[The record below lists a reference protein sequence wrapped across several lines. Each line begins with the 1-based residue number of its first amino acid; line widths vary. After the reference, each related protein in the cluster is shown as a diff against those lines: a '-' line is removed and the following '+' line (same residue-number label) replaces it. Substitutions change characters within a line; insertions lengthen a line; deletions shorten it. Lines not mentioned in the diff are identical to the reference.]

1 MAITVQGPDG
11 AEIEFPDGTPP
22 TVMKQA
28 MAKHYGG
35 PSAPPPAPAKPSFG
49 DQAASFAKQHGRELA
64 TGLGAGLGGISGG
77 ALGAMAGGIGALP
90 GGVAGSG
97 LGAAAGGQLYDV
109 AEHYLGGT
117 PTAPTGQRIT
127 QLGKDVG
134 FGATTEMGGQVAGH
148 VIGVGI
154 GAGAKALKYGMGAR
168 GAADTTKAQAMALLL
183 QERGAAATA
192 AKRAETKALT
202 QGKRS
207 EDLLVKQSDA
217 QKASTP
223 TPFTEGNVTTLSER
237 GKPGQDAAMEAKAKI
252 LGAREEAYNTLKQ
265 PVAEKVKVKEA
276 SGNYVTDD
284 PDAKTLLKESR
295 RALNP
300 SGTKSA
306 TATSLPTKEEAAVHR
321 MVVDALSDRRVEVP
335 ATYVNSP
342 AAAKAKAKIITV
354 NTLDPVTGT
363 ASPTYYRVFKPSYEA
378 LDKLRRRFGDAY
390 HGKDATGF
398 EGVSNSLIKNM
409 YGKISKIQENYAGEP
424 YAALQESYANFT
436 KQLAPFNETQI
447 GKSLSGTQGST
458 GIPNLTASQIPGA
471 VLGKGSEGLA
481 QAKAL
486 GVSDTKLLSD
496 QLTTVLHDPATN
508 APVSAAKA
516 RSLLHDTQLGD
527 AVEAN
532 PALKAAVNKHITQLE
547 DAEMMGVRAKDFG
560 KRAEVL
566 ATKSGKTAKAA
577 EKATEKARGYEVD
590 ASSLQSLP
598 YDKIASRAETIFNDM
613 AKNNVISRQK
623 HSELLSAVR
632 SAEKELTKE
641 ALRKRIIGLAAT
653 AAGLG
658 AASKVGADVYTG
670 IKD

>member
-1 MAITVQGPDG
+1 MTQEQEFEFRAR
-11 AEIEFPDGTPP
+11 AEAEAA
-22 TVMKQA
+22 QSRA
-28 MAKHYGG
+28 
-35 PSAPPPAPAKPSFG
+35 SAKPSLG

-77 ALGAMAGGIGALP
+77 VLGAAAGGIGALP

-97 LGAAAGGQLYDV
+97 LGAAAGGQLYDI

-117 PTAPTGQRIT
+117 PTAPMGQRMT

-134 FGATTEMGGQVAGH
+134 FGATTEMGGQVAGKI
-148 VIGVGI
+148 IGAGI
-154 GAGAKALKYGMGAR
+154 GAGAKALKYGTEAK
-168 GAADTTKAQAMALLL
+168 AIADTAKREATALLL
-183 QERGAAATA
+183 QERGAATTA
-192 AKRAETKALT
+192 ARRAETKSMT
-202 QGKRS
+202 QGQRAAN
-207 EDLLVKQSDA
+207 LLSKQA
-217 QKASTP
+217 VAEKAATP
-223 TPFTEGNVTTLSER
+223 KPFTEGNVTTLSER
-237 GKPGQDAAMEAKAKI
+237 GKPVQDAAMSAKAKI
-252 LGAREEAYNTLKQ
+252 LSARKEEYNVLKK
-265 PVAEKVKVKEA
+265 PVNDTVAAKEA
-276 SGNYVTDD
+276 AGEYISDI
-284 PDAKTLLKESR
+284 PEAKALLKESR
-295 RALNP
+295 NVVNP
-300 SGTKSA
+300 SGIKSK
-306 TATSLPTKEEAAVHR
+306 TATSLPTREEAAVHR
-321 MVVDALSDRRVEVP
+321 KVIDALADRRVEVP
-335 ATYVNSP
+335 ESYVKSP
-342 AAAKAKAKIITV
+342 AAADAKIITV
-354 NTLDPVTGT
+354 NTLDPLTGT
-363 ASPTYYRVFKPSYEA
+363 ASPTYYRVFKTQYEA
-378 LDKLRRRFGDAY
+378 VDNLRRRFGDAFQ
-390 HGKDATGF
+390 GKDATGF
-398 EGVSNSLIKNM
+398 EGVPEALIKDT
-409 YGKISKIQENYAGEP
+409 YGKIGNIQRNYVGKDLYDP
-424 YAALQESYANFT
+424 PQESYAAYT
-436 KQLAPFNETQI
+436 KMLAPYNETLI

-458 GIPNLTASQIPGA
+458 GIARMTPSQIPGA
-471 VLGKGSEGLA
+471 VLGKGSGGLA

-486 GVSDTKLLSD
+486 GASDTKLLSD
-496 QLTTVLHDPATN
+496 QLATALYDPATK

-527 AVEAN
+527 AVSAN
-532 PALKAAVNKHITQLE
+532 PALKEAVKKHITQLE

-566 ATKSGKTAKAA
+566 ATKSGKTAKVA

-670 IKD
+670 MKD